1 MYEIIDNRT
10 FWIYF
15 IVTFIFIVI
24 GTTFILNSDNYY
36 KFIIMFIWM
45 ISNVLLLCLVYHSS
59 YLLSPLIKIQPSLN
73 SKNLGNQLST
83 NIYKDC
89 CVIDSDS
96 KCLEPKNRIWLYIN
110 ILYIILLILS
120 TVWATECNN
129 LNAKGFLTC
138 SGVII
143 ILGGLLLSSYS
154 GNDIIYNPSIFS
166 IGHLTIW
173 ICLSIY
179 VAIKLS

>member
-1 MYEIIDNRT
+1 MYQIIDNRT

-15 IVTFIFIVI
+15 IITFIFIVI
-24 GTTFILNSDNYY
+24 GTTFILISDNYY
-36 KFIIMFIWM
+36 KFAIMFIWM
-45 ISNVLLLCLVYHSS
+45 ISNVLLLCLIYHSS
-59 YLLSPLIKIQPSLN
+59 YLLSPLIKLKPCSENYLASN
-73 SKNLGNQLST
+73 T
-83 NIYKDC
+83 YKDC

-110 ILYIILLILS
+110 ILYIVILILS
-120 TVWATECNN
+120 TVWATELNN
-129 LNAKGFLTC
+129 VNAKGFLTC

-143 ILGGLLLSSYS
+143 IMGGLLLSLHS
-154 GNDIIYNPSIFS
+154 GNDIINNPSIFS

-179 VAIKLS
+179 VAIKSS

>member
-15 IVTFIFIVI
+15 IITFIFIVI
-24 GTTFILNSDNYY
+24 GTTFILISDNYY
-36 KFIIMFIWM
+36 KFIIMFVWM
-45 ISNVLLLCLVYHSS
+45 ISNVLLLCLIYHSS
-59 YLLSPLIKIQPSLN
+59 YLLSPLIKLKPCSTSENYVSLER
-73 SKNLGNQLST
+73 
-83 NIYKDC
+83 YKDC

-110 ILYIILLILS
+110 ILYIIILILS
-120 TVWATECNN
+120 TVWTTEINN

-143 ILGGLLLSSYS
+143 VLGGLLLSLHS
-154 GNDIIYNPSIFS
+154 GNDIIHNPSIFS
-166 IGHLTIW
+166 IGHLAIW

-179 VAIKLS
+179 VAIKSS

>member
-15 IVTFIFIVI
+15 IITFTFIVI

-45 ISNVLLLCLVYHSS
+45 ISNVLLLCLIYHSS
-59 YLLSPLIKIQPSLN
+59 YLLSPLMKLKPCSNGENPLLEN
-73 SKNLGNQLST
+73 T
-83 NIYKDC
+83 YRDC

-120 TVWATECNN
+120 TVWATELNN
-129 LNAKGFLTC
+129 VNAKGFLSC
-138 SGVII
+138 AGVII
-143 ILGGLLLSSYS
+143 ILGGLLLSSHS

-179 VAIKLS
+179 VAIKSS